1 MSIRNLKT
9 LQLKLRLKPLIPEV
23 WDQRFRPWL
32 CGHMKKSKRRGYF
45 SPPQVINMQFL
56 LTISV
61 YIHWQ
66 SDDEIEKLF

>member
-1 MSIRNLKT
+1 
-9 LQLKLRLKPLIPEV
+9 
-23 WDQRFRPWL
+23 
-32 CGHMKKSKRRGYF
+32 MKKSKRRGYF